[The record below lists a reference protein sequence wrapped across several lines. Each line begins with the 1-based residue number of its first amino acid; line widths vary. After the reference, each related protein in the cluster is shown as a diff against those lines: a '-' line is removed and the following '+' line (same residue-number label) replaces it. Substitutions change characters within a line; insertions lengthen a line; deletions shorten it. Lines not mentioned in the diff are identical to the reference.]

1 MLRLKPIA
9 GRFHLAEHPVERQ
22 GLLHDMRMVQQLG
35 IRRHKIGNGVHL
47 DAVPDMVDHRP
58 MRVGGLVAE
67 FFEGAAH
74 GNEVEIVALDLL
86 LKADAPL
93 RGCHHASIV
102 GGNVSPDYFS
112 IDPDFTASFKLTHEV
127 IKGLFAGIEYYG
139 DLGQIALRT

>member
-1 MLRLKPIA
+1 MLGGIGDQHAAIRLQGIELPSNAANLSQA
-9 GRFHLAEHPVERQ
+9 GRFHPAEHPVERQ

-74 GNEVEIVALDLL
+74 GNEGEIVALDLPP
-86 LKADAPL
+86 LKPMRRCA
-93 RGCHHASIV
+93 
-102 GGNVSPDYFS
+102 
-112 IDPDFTASFKLTHEV
+112 
-127 IKGLFAGIEYYG
+127 
-139 DLGQIALRT
+139 